1 MFFNKFFWYIIS
13 HRRDSIAVYAYVVVK
28 VFEIDLFSITFN
40 FCFFWKLDAIRREI
54 VIMIAFIA
62 ISARVFFFV
71 TIRINLVSIWK
82 NIKLSIYTR

>member
-62 ISARVFFFV
+62 ISARVFFLLRFE
-71 TIRINLVSIWK
+71 SIWFLFEK
-82 NIKLSIYTR
+82 T